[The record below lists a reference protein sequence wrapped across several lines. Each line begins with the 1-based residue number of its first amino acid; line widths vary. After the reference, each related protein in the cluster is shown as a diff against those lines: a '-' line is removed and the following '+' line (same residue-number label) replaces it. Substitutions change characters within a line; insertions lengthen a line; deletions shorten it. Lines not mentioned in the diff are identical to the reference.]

1 MIPFDVFGRVGIV
14 LVNDAVPSVVVTLM
28 VYVAVVVFILLMA
41 IRLLVL
47 VDRAYIAPL

>member
-14 LVNDAVPSVVVTLM
+14 FVNDAVPSSVVTLM

-41 IRLLVL
+41 IRPLVL